1 MGVSANLV
9 SIPTLVESPFI
20 IAEIGGIEF
29 GSFTSAGSSAY
40 GLLSDAIYPNF
51 MKSMTINKVNG
62 TVNTYSINFTYQV
75 QFGDDPNLLDKIF
88 SKATKDRKII
98 LKYGD
103 WSAPEYI
110 YKEEKCII
118 TNITSNLNMNNASID
133 YTLNCTS
140 DAIGLASTPFN
151 FPSREAKPSDVLLE
165 LLSSPKYGLKHVFT
179 GMGDKTQVLNNN
191 LIASNDKKVKL
202 EAQTGVTPIAYMN
215 YLVDSMV
222 NNTNNNSNGINNSK
236 YYLTIHDDYTNNL
249 GGTYFKVT
257 EVNKNTKT
265 LNSTETY
272 EVDVNYPGDNFVTQF
287 SLNNDQS
294 WAILYEYNQA
304 IKRDEYSYSITD
316 EGKVETTY
324 SPILMKSANGG
335 LSAAKSEWWTKMTQF
350 PIKATLTIKGL
361 TRPSVLMTYVKV
373 NVLFNGS
380 VKHISSGLYIITKQT
395 DTIDAS
401 GYKTT
406 LELLRVGGDE

>member
-1 MGVSANLV
+1 MGQSANLV

-20 IAEIGGIEF
+20 IANIGGVEF
-29 GSFTSAGSSAY
+29 GSFTAAGSSAY
-40 GLLSDAIYPNF
+40 GVLSEAVYPNF

-62 TVNTYSINFTYQV
+62 TVNTYTINFSYQV
-75 QFGDDPNLLDKIF
+75 RFGDDPNLLDKIF
-88 SKATKDRKII
+88 SQATKDRKII

-103 WSAPEYI
+103 WNAPDYI

-133 YTLNCTS
+133 YTLSCTS
-140 DAIGLASTPFN
+140 DAIGLASTTFN
-151 FPSREAKPSDVLLE
+151 FPSREAKPSDVLIE
-165 LLSSPKYGLKHVFT
+165 MLSSPKYGIKQVFN
-179 GMGDKTQVLNNN
+179 GMTDKNQVLSNN
-191 LIASNDKKVKL
+191 LIASNDKKVQL
-202 EAQTGVTPIAYMN
+202 AAQTGVTPIAYMN

-222 NNTNNNSNGINNSK
+222 NNTNNNEDGINNSK

-257 EVNKNTKT
+257 EVNKHTKT
-265 LNSTETY
+265 LNSTDTY
-272 EVDVNYPGDNFVTQF
+272 EVDVNYPGENFVTQF

-294 WAILYEYNQA
+294 WAILYEYNQS
-304 IKRDEYSYSITD
+304 IKQEEYSYSIND
-316 EGKVETTY
+316 DGIIETSYTP
-324 SPILMKSANGG
+324 SLMKSAAGG
-335 LSAAKSEWWTKMTQF
+335 LSSAKSEWWTQMTQF

-361 TRPSVLMTYVKV
+361 TRPSILMTYVKV

>member
-1 MGVSANLV
+1 MGQSANLV

-20 IAEIGGIEF
+20 IANIGGVEF
-29 GSFTSAGSSAY
+29 GSFTASGCSAFGVLREAV
-40 GLLSDAIYPNF
+40 YPNF

-62 TVNTYSINFTYQV
+62 TVNTYTINFSYQV
-75 QFGDDPNLLDKIF
+75 RFGDDPNLLDKIF
-88 SKATKDRKII
+88 SQATKDRKII

-103 WSAPEYI
+103 CNAPDYI

-133 YTLNCTS
+133 YTLSCTS
-140 DAIGLASTPFN
+140 DAIGLASTTFN
-151 FPSREAKPSDVLLE
+151 FPSREAKPSDVLME
-165 LLSSPKYGLKHVFT
+165 MLSSPKYGIKQVFN
-179 GMGDKTQVLNNN
+179 GMTDKNQVLSNN
-191 LIASNDKKVKL
+191 LIASNDKKVNL
-202 EAQTGVTPIAYMN
+202 AAQRGVTPIAYMN

-222 NNTNNNSNGINNSK
+222 NNTNNNDSGINNSK

-265 LNSTETY
+265 LNSMDTY

-294 WAILYEYNQA
+294 WAILYDYNQS
-304 IKRDEYSYSITD
+304 IKQEEYSYSIND
-316 EGKVETTY
+316 EGLIETKYTP
-324 SPILMKSANGG
+324 SLMKSASGG

-350 PIKATLTIKGL
+350 PVKATLTIKGL
-361 TRPSVLMTYVKV
+361 TRPSILMTYVKV